1 MALGLPAALAV
12 LVAPAVLALVLV
24 YVRRL
29 RRGAIASY
37 EDRGGAGSLV
47 RHVSSKR
54 ETARAVLLIAGAT
67 ATAIAAARPQ
77 WGSEPQLLVR
87 DGTDVAVV
95 LDVSV
100 SMLAQDVAPSR
111 LERAKAEA
119 HDLVQSLRGD
129 RVGLAIF
136 AKTAYQRFP
145 LTTDLALASSLIDGV
160 TIEPREVEPG
170 TALEAGLRAGLDL
183 LSSSTS
189 PTKAVVIISDGED
202 LTGAQ
207 IQATQDA
214 IARGV
219 HIFALGIG
227 GSGATIPVSEPGTNR
242 VVQKTD
248 PRTGAPVVTRLV
260 EDGLRVAAAATGGVF
275 SAVTPGGGSIASIT
289 SAVDGLEGA
298 AGQTEQQDRPIER
311 FQVFV
316 ALGLALLVAQ
326 LLIGA
331 APRRLI
337 PSWRRLRLSPIA
349 AGLLLTGCAAGVG
362 LVNDRANTLFDRG
375 RYRDALERYREV
387 QSERPDLLEVH
398 YNIGTTLYKLG
409 DYSRAVEELQRAVQS
424 TDASLA
430 ERSLYSLGN
439 AYVRMGRLD
448 DAVRSYRAALKLD
461 PGDED
466 AKFNLEVIQARITP
480 TPSTTP
486 STTPTGSP
494 TSGPT
499 ASATPGPSTTATGTG
514 TPESTGTPEGTGTP
528 DGTGTPGTATPGP
541 NATDTP
547 DSGTGTPASTETP
560 GPGGTGTPDVNTTR
574 EPGEPELPDDSPNS
588 EDQERATEE
597 QLRELLRA
605 LDDPDLSPEDALRIL
620 DAYRAAQAARESGR
634 EPGPIDGGA
643 DDW

>member
-1 MALGLPAALAV
+1 MSLGLPAALAA
-12 LVAPAVLALVLV
+12 LVVPAVLALALWQ
-24 YVRRL
+24 VRRQ
-29 RRGAIASY
+29 RRRAVSSY

-47 RHVSSKR
+47 RHLSSRR
-54 ETARAVLLIAGAT
+54 ERVRSVLLVSGAAAIAF
-67 ATAIAAARPQ
+67 AAARPQ
-77 WGSEPQLLVR
+77 WGSEPQILVR

-111 LERAKAEA
+111 LERAKTEA
-119 HDLVQSLRGD
+119 RDLIQSLRGD
-129 RVGLAIF
+129 RVGLAVF
-136 AKTAYQRFP
+136 AKTGFQRFP
-145 LTTDLALASSLIDGV
+145 LTTDLALASSLIASV
-160 TIEPREVEPG
+160 TVEPREVEPG
-170 TALEAGLRAGLDL
+170 TALDAGVRAGLDL
-183 LSSSTS
+183 LASSAS
-189 PTKAVVIISDGED
+189 PTKAIVIISDGED

-207 IQATQDA
+207 VQATQDA

-219 HIFALGIG
+219 RIFALGIG
-227 GSGATIPVSEPGTNR
+227 GGGATIPVLEPGTDQI
-242 VVQKTD
+242 VPKTD
-248 PRTGAPVVTRLV
+248 PRTGSPVVTRLV
-260 EDGLRVAAAATGGVF
+260 EDGLRVAAAATEGMYA
-275 SAVTPGGGSIASIT
+275 AVTPAGGNISAIT
-289 SAVDGLEGA
+289 SSVEGLEGA
-298 AGQTEQQDRPIER
+298 AGQSEQRDRPIER
-311 FQVFV
+311 FQLFV
-316 ALGLALLVAQ
+316 GLGLTLLLAQ
-326 LLIGA
+326 LLLGA
-331 APRRLI
+331 APRRLVS
-337 PSWRRLRLSPIA
+337 PLRRLRLSPLA

-362 LVNDRANTLFDRG
+362 IVNDRANTLFERDRF
-375 RYRDALERYREV
+375 RDALERYREV
-387 QSERPDLLEVH
+387 QAERPDLLEVH

-409 DYSRAVEELQRAVQS
+409 DYPRAVEELQRAVQS

-480 TPSTTP
+480 TPSPTP
-486 STTPTGSP
+486 STTSTESP

-499 ASATPGPSTTATGTG
+499 ESATPGPSTTATGTG
-514 TPESTGTPEGTGTP
+514 TPAGTGTP
-528 DGTGTPGTATPGP
+528 QGTGTAGSETPDPNTTGTPGIGTGTPQA
-541 NATDTP
+541 
-547 DSGTGTPASTETP
+547 TETP
-560 GPGGTGTPDVNTTR
+560 GPGGTATPDVNATR

-588 EDQERATEE
+588 EDQERATEA

-634 EPGPIDGGA
+634 EPGPVDGGT